1 MTRRVFSATT
11 FALAGAII
19 VASFEPAAAGL
30 FRKKEREAV
39 IGGGGVAY
47 MTPGEARRTKRE
59 IYQKPLILNNKVYPG
74 MKFEPP
80 NSAFFGGNPMIGP
93 SSW

>member
-1 MTRRVFSATT
+1 MTKRLFSATT
-11 FALAGAII
+11 FALAGALFA
-19 VASFEPAAAGL
+19 VSVEPAAAGL

-39 IGGGGVAY
+39 ATGGAVY

-59 IYQKPLILNNKVYPG
+59 IYDKPLILNNRVYPG